1 MDQALKD
8 LLAMANLYGLS
19 AKKHEYIDRSAAAR
33 V

>member
-19 AKKHEYIDRSAAAR
+19 AKKYEYIDPQQQ
-33 V
+33 